1 MRCKPDTDPIIKMQ
15 ESELAAC
22 EWKTFKEMR
31 EIEFYSIA
39 NQVVSK
45 LILPN
50 VDDDGKWKNQ
60 DNDLDVIDN
69 LRYSTLNGSEA
80 LIWNRPQKFYTLF
93 KGVEHEQFK

>member
-50 VDDDGKWKNQ
+50 VDDNGKWKNQ
-60 DNDLDVIDN
+60 DNGLDVIDN

-80 LIWNRPQKFYTLF
+80 LIWNRP
-93 KGVEHEQFK
+93 